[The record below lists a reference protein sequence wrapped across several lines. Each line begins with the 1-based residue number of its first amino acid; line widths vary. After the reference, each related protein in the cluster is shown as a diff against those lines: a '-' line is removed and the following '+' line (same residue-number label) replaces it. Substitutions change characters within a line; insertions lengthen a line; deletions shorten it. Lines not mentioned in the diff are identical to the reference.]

1 MQFHGVARR
10 GTASRDVAQRRDAAR
25 RSAALRFCTAL
36 RSVARLCTVPCS
48 IAHRGPAVH
57 ASAVAVTHFCTAWHA
72 CAHPQPPGRGGMG
85 GLWWGPTAAAQNK
98 APIERRRFHP
108 NFFSM
113 IAFPPPAWGE
123 GGREGHRMRASH
135 TCVYTAA
142 GSEAHAYTGLVLC
155 LHTCVPTLART
166 RLCGAVLCPP
176 PPPRSYGPHVP
187 RMAPLLLCL
196 HFYAPPVPHIPNV
209 PSVPMP
215 PMYPMAPPCPSMSP
229 RVPMSPHLHDPILC
243 CPHVPIPPPRGTLRV
258 GVTRGRRGEE
268 GMRGVGTAA
277 SLPGRVHA
285 WAHPREPPRP
295 LPRLSPPH

>member
-1 MQFHGVARR
+1 
-10 GTASRDVAQRRDAAR
+10 
-25 RSAALRFCTAL
+25 
-36 RSVARLCTVPCS
+36 
-48 IAHRGPAVH
+48 
-57 ASAVAVTHFCTAWHA
+57 
-72 CAHPQPPGRGGMG
+72 MG

-108 NFFSM
+108 
-113 IAFPPPAWGE
+113 PRLGR
-123 GGREGHRMRASH
+123 GGQGGAPHACLTHVCVHGCGKRGARLHR
-135 TCVYTAA
+135 A
-142 GSEAHAYTGLVLC
+142 GALLAHVCAHAGTDTAVWGC
-155 LHTCVPTLART
+155 PVPPT
-166 RLCGAVLCPP
+166 
-176 PPPRSYGPHVP
+176 PPRSYGPRVP